1 MNPKEQVRLA
11 LKGRKTDRPL
21 FCPAIYE
28 HKAKLLGKSPSE
40 VSQDPKLLAQAVLAE
55 YETYRPD
62 MLTVGIDIYNVE
74 AEALGCNV
82 LFPEA
87 IDAVPV
93 IDKRV
98 LSNLDGVDALVGT
111 PMVDPERSGRMP
123 LVLEAARAVND
134 KLGDQIYVRG
144 AISGP
149 HSMAVELMG
158 IEQLLIAMID
168 QPGTIDRLL
177 KFCTGVSISYGRAF
191 LKRGVEVCVFD
202 SYAAPPLVSPQLYK
216 DLILPHVNTLVLDL
230 KKYGAELLEY
240 VIGGNTSP
248 IAEHLFATGADVVLS
263 DFSSDVDTFLQYA
276 RDNSVL
282 VRRNINPILIE
293 QGPDRKLQNEVHS
306 VSTLAAAN
314 QNVIIGTGVISYNTE
329 PERVLMVKNM
339 CLEEYR
345 ASK

>member
-1 MNPKEQVRLA
+1 MNPKERVRLA
-11 LKGRKTDRPL
+11 LKGHKTDRPL

-40 VSQDPKLLAQAVLAE
+40 ISQDAKLLEQAVLAE

-82 LFPEA
+82 LFPDA

-98 LSNLDGVDALVGT
+98 LSNLDDVDTLV
-111 PMVDPERSGRMP
+111 VDPESSGRMP
-123 LVLEAARAVND
+123 LVLEAAGAVNN

-149 HSMAVELMG
+149 HSMAVELLG
-158 IEQLLIAMID
+158 VEQLLIAMIE
-168 QPGTIDRLL
+168 QPGAVDKLL
-177 KFCTGVSISYGRAF
+177 KFCTEVSISYGRAF
-191 LKRGVEVCVFD
+191 VERGVEVCVFD

-216 DLILPHVNTLVLDL
+216 DLILPHVKKLVLDL

-240 VIGGNTSP
+240 VIGGDTSP

-263 DFSSDVDTFLQYA
+263 DFSSDVNIFMQYA
-276 RDNSVL
+276 RDSSVL
-282 VRRNINPILIE
+282 VRRNINPMLIE
-293 QGPDRKLQNEVHS
+293 QGPDRQLQNEVHA

-314 QNVIIGTGVISYNTE
+314 QNVIIGTGVISYNTSG
-329 PERVLMVKNM
+329 ERVLMVKSM

-345 ASK
+345 E